1 MTPGPALAAC
11 GPTSGALARYAF
23 LGGALAFAGPPIYI
37 HAPSLYAAEYGLGL
51 AAIGGL
57 LLAVRALDF
66 LQDPLLGWWFG
77 RTGIAKR
84 QLAAGFGALLALGM
98 LGLFWPDAPGGPALR
113 FTLGLAVVFTGFS
126 ALQILFYANGV
137 ALAGGADSLHSRIA
151 GWREAG
157 VLTGI
162 TAACI
167 LPELLRPLAGAQLA
181 YGLFALAFAVLLA
194 TALWTNRAQ
203 WTQPPKQAA
212 AVRTDPGAL
221 LTAVQDRTIR
231 QLLAIGLLNALPSGL
246 TATLFL
252 FFVRD
257 RLGAPD
263 HVGPTLVVFF
273 LAAAVAAPLWAK
285 AAGLVG
291 AKRALAAG
299 MAAAI
304 LVFIW
309 ATQLGSGDWLAFYLV
324 AIGSGAAMG
333 ADMTLLPALLSRRL
347 AALRQSGEA
356 VFGLWGFVNK
366 AALALAAG
374 LALPALDAA
383 GFVPGQANDAS
394 ALTALTIAY
403 AAAPCV
409 LKALALLALLI
420 VRVEEGPRP

>member
-1 MTPGPALAAC
+1 
-11 GPTSGALARYAF
+11 
-23 LGGALAFAGPPIYI
+23 
-37 HAPSLYAAEYGLGL
+37 
-51 AAIGGL
+51 
-57 LLAVRALDF
+57 
-66 LQDPLLGWWFG
+66 
-77 RTGIAKR
+77 
-84 QLAAGFGALLALGM
+84 
-98 LGLFWPDAPGGPALR
+98 
-113 FTLGLAVVFTGFS
+113 
-126 ALQILFYANGV
+126 
-137 ALAGGADSLHSRIA
+137 
-151 GWREAG
+151 
-157 VLTGI
+157 
-162 TAACI
+162 
-167 LPELLRPLAGAQLA
+167 
-181 YGLFALAFAVLLA
+181 
-194 TALWTNRAQ
+194 
-203 WTQPPKQAA
+203 
-212 AVRTDPGAL
+212 
-221 LTAVQDRTIR
+221 
-231 QLLAIGLLNALPSGL
+231 
-246 TATLFL
+246 
-252 FFVRD
+252 
-257 RLGAPD
+257 
-263 HVGPTLVVFF
+263 
-273 LAAAVAAPLWAK
+273 
-285 AAGLVG
+285 
-291 AKRALAAG
+291 